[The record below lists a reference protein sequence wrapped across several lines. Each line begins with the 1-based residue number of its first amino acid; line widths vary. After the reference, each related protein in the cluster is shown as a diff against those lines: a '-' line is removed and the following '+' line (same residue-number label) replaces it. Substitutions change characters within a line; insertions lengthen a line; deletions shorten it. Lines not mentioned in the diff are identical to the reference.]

1 MSETMAERAV
11 VVGAGMGGLAAAK
24 AIAPYF
30 ERVVVLERDALPHAA
45 TPRIG
50 TPQARHAHGLLTSG
64 ERALEELFPGVRS
77 DFKEAGAVILRVGR
91 DVVWERPGYD
101 PFPRRD
107 LGFDA
112 IFLSRPAI
120 ERVSRGRLE
129 KEPNVEIRSRARVV
143 ELIPSLD
150 REAVAGVSYE
160 DDSGAAHELDC

>member
-1 MSETMAERAV
+1 VASPR
-11 VVGAGMGGLAAAK
+11 LRRS
-24 AIAPYF
+24 PYF

-64 ERALEELFPGVRS
+64 ERALEELFPGVGS

-91 DVVWERPGYD
+91 EVVWERPGYD

-129 KEPNVEIRSRARVV
+129 KEPNVEIHSRARVV
-143 ELIPSLD
+143 DLIPSPQ
-150 REAVAGVSYE
+150 
-160 DDSGAAHELDC
+160 